1 MSSMPYILHD
11 ADVVNSYD
19 LETSLETLKNRIN
32 KKGYLEN
39 RIQEM
44 FLDNPSR
51 LTFQLVPD
59 KDYDQKQDNKIKEFL
74 ISKQKSLTDKEKEKI
89 NKLNTELEIRQ

>member
-19 LETSLETLKNRIN
+19 LEKSLESLKNRIN

-44 FLDNPSR
+44 FLDNPSFNFSVSSR
-51 LTFQLVPD
+51 
-59 KDYDQKQDNKIKEFL
+59 
-74 ISKQKSLTDKEKEKI
+74 
-89 NKLNTELEIRQ
+89 